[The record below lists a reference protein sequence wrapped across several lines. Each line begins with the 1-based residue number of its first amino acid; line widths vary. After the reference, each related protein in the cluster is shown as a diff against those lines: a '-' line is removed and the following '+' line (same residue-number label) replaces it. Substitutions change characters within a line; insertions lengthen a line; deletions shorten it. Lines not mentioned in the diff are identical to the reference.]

1 VIRIF
6 SFKETKMSGKEIT
19 AIGFDYGGKNYV
31 IKVIQVGNK
40 YIVKPYHNG
49 RVASHYSYS
58 VEMDSINIDTWENLY
73 GNKPPYVRL
82 IEIAELDIQ
91 EGYGVRKDI
100 KP

>member
-1 VIRIF
+1 MA
-6 SFKETKMSGKEIT
+6 ENEIT
-19 AIGFDYGGKNYV
+19 AIGFDHNGKHYV

-40 YIVKPYHNG
+40 YIVKPYLNG
-49 RVASHYSYS
+49 MEASYYSYS
-58 VEMDSINIDTWENLY
+58 VEVDNIYIDTWKNFY

-100 KP
+100 EP